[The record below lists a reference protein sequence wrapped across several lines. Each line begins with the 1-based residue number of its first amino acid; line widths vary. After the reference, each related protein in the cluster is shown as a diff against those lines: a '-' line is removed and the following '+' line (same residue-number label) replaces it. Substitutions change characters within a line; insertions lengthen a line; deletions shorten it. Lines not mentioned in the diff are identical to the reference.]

1 MAKTIT
7 SPKKKTAKT
16 AKTSANR
23 PKNIKN
29 PKNTQSSK
37 NSKNPTKI
45 DVKKTTLARV
55 AKWFRAVINDH
66 KTRRPHRSFRHT
78 PRKIHQR
85 PLQIEGYFRFS
96 RMVLGQIWRER
107 KFYLSMVLMVLV
119 AGVLLTGIVS
129 QDHYN
134 NLKTALNQ
142 TYKGGDNLSDQ
153 V

>member
-1 MAKTIT
+1 MAKTTT
-7 SPKKKTAKT
+7 SSKKKTAKT
-16 AKTSANR
+16 AKTSAKP
-23 PKNIKN
+23 PKNVKN

-37 NSKNPTKI
+37 SPRNPKNPTKI

-55 AKWFRAVINDH
+55 AKWFKAVINDH

-107 KFYLSMVLMVLV
+107 KFYLSMVLMVLDWNCV
-119 AGVLLTGIVS
+119 ARPL
-129 QDHYN
+129 Q
-134 NLKTALNQ
+134 
-142 TYKGGDNLSDQ
+142 
-153 V
+153 